1 MHHKFATDVLAHRKC
16 EMFLWVLQNKK
27 EEYESNF
34 ELMYSRD
41 ECAKYLMDFLCL
53 PEKWLVYKEF
63 LRSLLDP
70 FDGKQWKI

>member
-1 MHHKFATDVLAHRKC
+1 MSFAKQKRSV
-16 EMFLWVLQNKK
+16 
-27 EEYESNF
+27 YESNF

-53 PEKWLVYKEF
+53 AEKWLVYEEF

-70 FDGKQWKI
+70 FDGKQ